1 MKYPDKA
8 CCPGCFGFVVLPAF
22 TITKP
27 KDSPSGIQ
35 FDIATSGG
43 GDNSAFWASAIPLNT
58 ITVNSTITANANDRI
73 LFSFPT
79 WLIIRRLFQEKV
91 PWNISAVGI
100 ATDTFV
106 AT

>member
-1 MKYPDKA
+1 MKYPNKA
-8 CCPGCFGFVVLPAF
+8 GCPGCFGFVVLPAF

-43 GDNSAFWASAIPLNT
+43 ADNSAFWASAIPPNT
-58 ITVNSTITANANDRI
+58 ITVDSTISANTNGRI
-73 LFSFPT
+73 VFSFPT
-79 WLIIRRLFQEKV
+79 WLIRRLFQEKV
-91 PWNISAVGI
+91 PRNISSVGI